1 MLLFGWAGSVP
12 EDEASL
18 SASERAVHKAANKG
32 DAEQLELILAKA
44 GHNHI
49 NNLGARKDI
58 EAPIHNAAMK
68 GFTAVVKLPLEQ
80 QADPNSKTIYPHCGA
95 SLQCHLAA
103 TYARNGL
110 TKLLLEAGANPLL
123 KDFTGQTPMA
133 ALQKAIGRTNPF
145 GHNLC
150 AKDFDV
156 VVTLLNEAVA
166 QNDPPLSK
174 VTKKGAGCAHCG
186 KLSLDLKSCGR
197 CSLVAYCTRKCQ
209 SDTDFTV

>member
-32 DAEQLELILAKA
+32 DAEQLELIFSKTEDD
-44 GHNHI
+44 HI
-49 NNLGARKDI
+49 INLDARKDTV
-58 EAPIHNAAMK
+58 APIHNAAMK
-68 GFTAVVKLPLEQ
+68 GFTAVVKLLLEQ
-80 QADPNSKTIYPHCGA
+80 QADPNSKTTFSCETP
-95 SLQCHLAA
+95 LHLAA
-103 TYARNGL
+103 TYARNDV